1 MPFSRLRHS
10 LRDLMHW
17 SSLCSLLRAYE
28 RSTCSKTTRSK
39 LKHLLNKGDRFGYQI
54 FLQTCQSLVCVFP
67 ADHSLWK
74 RSLQVCFRGF
84 PEFSFSRMSSRIF
97 ENVTAKWTF
106 CVQQFF
112 FSKIAIIE
120 ARSATIAFFSSPPF
134 FLLALSFFF
143 SFPFPSLVW
152 VRSLSGPRNP
162 PFNAFS
168 LKWRQILLGWFSK
181 NRWQS

>member
-1 MPFSRLRHS
+1 MRGWLVVSPREVSSTICPTRAIGSVTRFSFKLVSHLCVFPDHS
-10 LRDLMHW
+10 LR
-17 SSLCSLLRAYE
+17 
-28 RSTCSKTTRSK
+28 
-39 LKHLLNKGDRFGYQI
+39 
-54 FLQTCQSLVCVFP
+54 
-67 ADHSLWK
+67 K
-74 RSLQVCFRGF
+74 RSLQVCFRRF
-84 PEFSFSRMSSRIF
+84 PEFSFSRTSNRIF

-106 CVQQFF
+106 CVQQFC

-120 ARSATIAFFSSPPF
+120 TKTATIASFSSPPF

-152 VRSLSGPRNP
+152 VRSLTGPRNP
-162 PFNAFS
+162 LFNAFS